1 MIEQITMRDAENNI
15 PIISESY
22 PEKIVST
29 DAVFKFIRPGA
40 RIFIGTGCGEP
51 QYLTR
56 ALIKYVESHP
66 KAFFDAELIHVVALG
81 VAPYTDYR
89 FQANFRCN
97 AFFIGGSLRQGVN
110 HGLADY
116 TPIFLSEVPKVLAE
130 GQLPID
136 MALIQT
142 SPPDKHGNMSLGVSV
157 DIVKAAIDNAG
168 VVISQVNHH
177 MPRVHGDGFVHI
189 SNVDYLVPYDE
200 PILEYENEY
209 DYEDIRKIGKL
220 AAEIVSDGDVIQVGY
235 GKLPNAIL
243 PFLVC
248 KTHLGVHTELL
259 SDGIVDLMQRGVV
272 DNSEKT
278 VNRGKTI
285 ASFCMGRK
293 STYDFIHDNPAVELK
308 AIDYTNS
315 PLVIAQ
321 HKNMTAINSALEIDL
336 TGQATAES
344 IGTMFYS
351 GIGGQADFM
360 RGAVLSPG
368 GKTILVIHS
377 TAQDGKISRIVPLLK
392 EGTGVTLNRGDV
404 HYVVTEYGTAY
415 LHGKNIRE
423 RAMALIAIAHPKFR
437 PWLIEEAKRYSLIY
451 GDQKIISGK
460 SGEYPS
466 ELETYCT
473 TVNGIKLLFRPV
485 KISDE
490 GLLKDF
496 FYHLSPESM
505 YMRFASRNLQ
515 MPHQRL
521 QEIAVIDYTKEL
533 EILAVIQ
540 HGSREEIV
548 GIGSWYITGDEQN
561 AEVAFAVKDDYQN
574 QGIGTSLLDY
584 LCDLGKQQGL
594 NNFLAEVLA
603 GNDIMIRIFKKAGF
617 EKVSTEGGVNTLK
630 LELNTEVVDK
640 PVYAAA
646 L

>member
-1 MIEQITMRDAENNI
+1 
-15 PIISESY
+15 
-22 PEKIVST
+22 
-29 DAVFKFIRPGA
+29 
-40 RIFIGTGCGEP
+40 
-51 QYLTR
+51 
-56 ALIKYVESHP
+56 
-66 KAFFDAELIHVVALG
+66 
-81 VAPYTDYR
+81 
-89 FQANFRCN
+89 
-97 AFFIGGSLRQGVN
+97 
-110 HGLADY
+110 
-116 TPIFLSEVPKVLAE
+116 
-130 GQLPID
+130 
-136 MALIQT
+136 
-142 SPPDKHGNMSLGVSV
+142 
-157 DIVKAAIDNAG
+157 
-168 VVISQVNHH
+168 
-177 MPRVHGDGFVHI
+177 
-189 SNVDYLVPYDE
+189 
-200 PILEYENEY
+200 
-209 DYEDIRKIGKL
+209 
-220 AAEIVSDGDVIQVGY
+220 
-235 GKLPNAIL
+235 
-243 PFLVC
+243 
-248 KTHLGVHTELL
+248 
-259 SDGIVDLMQRGVV
+259 MQRGVV

-377 TAQDGKISRIVPLLK
+377 TAQDDKISRIVPLLK

-437 PWLIEEAKRYSLIY
+437 PWLIAEAKRYSLIY
-451 GDQKIISGK
+451 GDQKIIDGK
-460 SGEYPS
+460 NGEYPV
-466 ELETYCT
+466 ELETYRT
-473 TVNGIKLLFRPV
+473 TRNGIKLLFRPV

-540 HGSREEIV
+540 YGSREEIA
-548 GIGSWYITGDEQN
+548 GIGSWYITGDECN

-574 QGIGTSLLDY
+574 QGIGTLLLDY
-584 LCDLGKQQGL
+584 LCNLGKQQGL

-630 LELNTEVVDK
+630 LGLNTEVVDK